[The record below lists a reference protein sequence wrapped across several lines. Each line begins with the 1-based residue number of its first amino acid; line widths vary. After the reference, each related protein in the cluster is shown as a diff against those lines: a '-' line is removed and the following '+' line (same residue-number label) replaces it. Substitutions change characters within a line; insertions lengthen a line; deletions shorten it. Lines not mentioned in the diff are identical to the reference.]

1 MCGHLMKF
9 RQNYFTHVRIQKFK
23 VKSLQHQQMRF
34 GQPQTIAGEELL
46 MNCKQKLLYGEK
58 RCVKWEN
65 QQSLEALTKRKI
77 AHRQSLTKL
86 RCGELLSS

>member
-1 MCGHLMKF
+1 MKIAIINCKHFSTDFLLFMCGHLMKF

-58 RCVKWEN
+58 RCVK
-65 QQSLEALTKRKI
+65 
-77 AHRQSLTKL
+77 
-86 RCGELLSS
+86 